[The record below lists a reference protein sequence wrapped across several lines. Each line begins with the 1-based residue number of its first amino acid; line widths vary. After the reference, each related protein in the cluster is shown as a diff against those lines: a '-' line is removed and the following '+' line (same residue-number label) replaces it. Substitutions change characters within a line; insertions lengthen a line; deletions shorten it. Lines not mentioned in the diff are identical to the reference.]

1 MFLSGTLNGTKTSS
15 SVHEEK
21 KKEIIIKIG
30 QDEPAINFH
39 DGESLTL
46 YPKRLRSP
54 ANDY

>member
-1 MFLSGTLNGTKTSS
+1 MFLSGILNGTKTSS